1 MYSWFR
7 PSRRILFSFTLN
19 FLWCKKHI
27 SFSRW
32 RRRINLPGSIG
43 NCLSWKQAKSVRII
57 RGLMTF
63 LIGGLYFISVILVV
77 SLALAI
83 LGLVIGKKVVSNRE
97 KLTSFECGFDPLRS
111 ARRNFSLRF
120 FLLAI
125 VFLIFDLEIALL
137 VPYFYSLSL
146 GISFLARFFCF
157 LFVVVLFLGLVH
169 EFNEGTLRWF
179 DA

>member
-1 MYSWFR
+1 M
-7 PSRRILFSFTLN
+7 FSFTLG
-19 FLWCKKHI
+19 FFVVYKHI

-32 RRRINLPGSIG
+32 RRRIVFQGSIG
-43 NCLSWKQAKSVRII
+43 NCLSWKQAKGVRII
-57 RGLMTF
+57 RELMTF
-63 LIGGLYFISVILVV
+63 VMGGLYFIILIIVV
-77 SLALAI
+77 STALAV
-83 LGLVIGKKVVSNRE
+83 LGLVIGKKTVSNRE
-97 KLTSFECGFDPLRS
+97 KLTSFECGFDPLRR

-137 VPYFYSLSL
+137 VPYFYSLGMGVSL
-146 GISFLARFFCF
+146 VSRAYCF

-169 EFNEGTLRWF
+169 EFNEGTLSWF